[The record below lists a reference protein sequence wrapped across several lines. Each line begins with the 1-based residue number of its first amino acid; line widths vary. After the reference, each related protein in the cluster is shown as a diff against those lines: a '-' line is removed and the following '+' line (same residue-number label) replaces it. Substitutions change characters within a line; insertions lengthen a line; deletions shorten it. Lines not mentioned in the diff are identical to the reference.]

1 MPRPGWRATA
11 SLAAAAATALLLAG
25 CSATGG
31 DEPTRGADQQGYVGS
46 GGALTRIAPDQ
57 RAPAPTVSGVQLG
70 ADTKTVSTADY
81 PGKVIVL
88 NVWGSWCSPCR
99 QEAAGL
105 QAASVATKAD
115 AQFVGLN
122 TRDFA
127 PAAPEAFVRT
137 QGITYPSI
145 FDPSGRSLLELS
157 GQVPPS
163 AIPSTLVLDRQGR
176 VAIRVLG
183 PVSENTLTDMVA
195 EVAAGR

>member
-1 MPRPGWRATA
+1 V
-11 SLAAAAATALLLAG
+11 AATVLLLAG
-25 CSATGG
+25 CSSTGG
-31 DEPTRGADQQGYVGS
+31 GGSGGADQQGYVGS

-57 RAPAPTVSGVQLG
+57 RSAGPTVSGIKLG
-70 ADTKTVSTADY
+70 DDKTTVSTADY
-81 PGKVIVL
+81 PGKVLVL

-115 AQFVGLN
+115 AQFIGLN
-122 TRDFA
+122 TRDA
-127 PAAPEAFVRT
+127 SPAAPEAFLRT
-137 QGITYPSI
+137 QGVTYPSI
-145 FDPSGRSLLELS
+145 FDPSGQSLLQLA

-183 PVSENTLTDMVA
+183 QVSEATLVDMVG

>member
-1 MPRPGWRATA
+1 VPRTRTLVPGAV
-11 SLAAAAATALLLAG
+11 LAAALLLAG
-25 CSATGG
+25 CSTTGA
-31 DEPTRGADQQGYVGS
+31 DEPTRGADQQGYVGA
-46 GGALTRIAPDQ
+46 GGALTRLAPDQ
-57 RAPAPTVSGVQLG
+57 RVTAPTLTGTQLG
-70 ADTKTVSTADY
+70 TEKTISTADF

-88 NVWGSWCSPCR
+88 NVWGSWCTPCR

-115 AQFVGLN
+115 AQFVGIN
-122 TRDFA
+122 TRDFS
-127 PAAPEAFVRT
+127 PAAPEAFLRT

-145 FDPSGRSLLELS
+145 FDPSGQSLLQLA
-157 GQVPPS
+157 GQVPPA

-183 PVSENTLTDMVA
+183 TVSQNTLTDMVA

>member
-1 MPRPGWRATA
+1 VRSRAVA
-11 SLAAAAATALLLAG
+11 RAAAAVGVAVLLGG
-25 CSATGG
+25 CSTTGA

-46 GGALTRIAPDQ
+46 SGALTRIAPDQ
-57 RAPAPTVSGVQLG
+57 RTPGPKVSGVQLG
-70 ADTKTVSTADY
+70 ADKKTISTADY
-81 PGKVIVL
+81 PGKVVVL
-88 NVWGSWCSPCR
+88 NVWGSWCPPCR

-115 AQFVGLN
+115 AQFVGIN
-122 TRDFA
+122 TRDFSE
-127 PAAPEAFVRT
+127 AAPEAFLRT
-137 QGITYPSI
+137 SGVTYPSI
-145 FDPSGRSLLELS
+145 FDPSGQSLLQLA

-183 PVSENTLTDMVA
+183 PISETTLTDMVG

>member
-1 MPRPGWRATA
+1 MPEHRGTRFRALLA
-11 SLAAAAATALLLAG
+11 LPAAAALLLAG
-25 CSATGG
+25 CSTTGA

-46 GGALTRIAPDQ
+46 DGALTRIAPDQ
-57 RAPAPTVSGVQLG
+57 RTPGPTVSGTQLG
-70 ADTKTVSTADY
+70 ADKTISTADY
-81 PGKVIVL
+81 PGKVLVL
-88 NVWGSWCSPCR
+88 NVWGSWCPPCR

-115 AQFVGLN
+115 AQFVGIN
-122 TRDFA
+122 TRDFS
-127 PAAPEAFVRT
+127 PAAPEAFLRT
-137 QGITYPSI
+137 SGVTYPSI
-145 FDPSGRSLLELS
+145 FDPSGQSLLQLA

-183 PVSENTLTDMVA
+183 TVSEKTLTAMVG